1 MGFNQLGLIYQFQ
14 FFIFSGFLS
23 NCQCSNRF
31 YQVSCRFMFIDR
43 RPIVCV
49 GQLMKAFIEGGKKRE
64 GSKIPKGSS
73 FHQKLLYS
81 IPSKNICSILC
92 CFRFSLFTLSEN
104 LFQKIHFCIDQGL
117 SLIIS
122 LSSYMHPVFY

>member
-1 MGFNQLGLIYQFQ
+1 MGFNQLELIYQFRY
-14 FFIFSGFLS
+14 FIFSGFLS
-23 NCQCSNRF
+23 NCANRF

-49 GQLMKAFIEGGKKRE
+49 GQLMKAFIEGGKKK
-64 GSKIPKGSS
+64 GGIQNSKRIKFPPKA
-73 FHQKLLYS
+73 FLLHS
-81 IPSKNICSILC
+81 IENICSILC
-92 CFRFSLFTLSEN
+92 CFRFSPFTLSEN
-104 LFQKIHFCIDQGL
+104 LPHQKIHFCIDQGL